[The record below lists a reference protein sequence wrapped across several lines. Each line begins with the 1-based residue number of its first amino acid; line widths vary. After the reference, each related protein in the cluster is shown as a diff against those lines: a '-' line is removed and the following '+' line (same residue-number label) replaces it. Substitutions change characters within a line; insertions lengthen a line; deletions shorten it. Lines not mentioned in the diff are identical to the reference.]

1 MTGKKLFTDERMYR
15 KKFSGRWPVKRFFIW
30 LLPVL
35 LSGAGCKNGISSS
48 PDEKIVEDMAHR
60 LIPAQADHFRFH
72 IIKDSADYFELESRE
87 GKIGITANSTNS
99 AAAGLNYYLKNY
111 CNTTVTW
118 YADDAVVMPE
128 QLPVI
133 GEKVKVKARIPQ
145 RFFLNYCTFGY
156 TMPWWKWKD
165 WERLIDWMALHGI
178 NLPLAITGQEASWQK
193 VWKQFGMSDSVIRA
207 SFTGPAHLPWN
218 RMSNMDRWGG
228 PLPQSWIDQQVDLQK
243 QILQRERSLGMTPVL
258 PAFSGHVP
266 KALKDARPAA
276 KISQLGAWGDFEDD
290 YRTYYLD
297 PLDSLFPQIQKAFL
311 EEQNKLF
318 GTDHIYGI
326 DPFNEVAPPSWEPSY
341 LAQVS
346 KTIYSSL
353 LQTDPDAVW
362 LQMAW
367 IFYFERQNWT
377 NERIKAMTSAV
388 PPNKMWL
395 LDYYCEK
402 TEVWK
407 MTESFFG
414 QPFIWCYLG
423 NFGGNTMLNGNLD
436 TVHQRIENT
445 YINGGANFN
454 GIGSTLEG
462 FDANPIMYEYL
473 FEKTWDYTKN
483 LTPEKWISM
492 WSDMRT
498 GMADE
503 NVRKGWAILLDKVYQ
518 HPCELGKAT
527 LTNSRPSLTG
537 SGNWTTNTHIDYDN
551 KDLLTAWGLLL
562 KSNMTNRPGYQFDIV
577 NTGRQVLG
585 NYFTQLRDSF
595 TGAYQKKDIAT
606 MEQNREKMM
615 GLFDDMDALLSTQS
629 AFLTGKWINDARMF
643 GADDSE
649 KDYYEKNARNLITTW
664 GYKRK
669 SLNEYANRGWAGL
682 MKGYYKERW
691 KMFTTEVIAAVKTNR
706 PFDEKAFYQHVT
718 DFEWDWVKQH
728 DKYASSPEGNAIE
741 IAGRLFSKYENE
753 IMNGG
758 EMKE

>member
-1 MTGKKLFTDERMYR
+1 MKNKYTILIGKNDKWRRPPGFVIA
-15 KKFSGRWPVKRFFIW
+15 F
-30 LLPVL
+30 LLL
-35 LSGAGCKNGISSS
+35 LSLVNTGCNKKEVSAE
-48 PDEKIVEDMAHR
+48 EKVAAELTSR
-60 LIPAQADHFRFH
+60 LIPDQASQFRFH
-72 IIKDSADYFELESRE
+72 LRKDSIDFFELETAN
-87 GKIGITANSTNS
+87 GKISIAGNNTNS
-99 AAAGLNYYLKNY
+99 MAAGLNYYLKNY
-111 CNTTVTW
+111 CHTHVSW
-118 YADDAVVMPE
+118 YADDPVVMPE
-128 QLPVI
+128 KLPAVD
-133 GEKVKVKARIPQ
+133 GKVNVKARVAK

-165 WERLIDWMALHGI
+165 WERLIDWMALQGI
-178 NLPLAITGQEASWQK
+178 NMPLAITGQEASWQK
-193 VWKQFGMSDSVIRA
+193 VWTKFGMSDTAIRA

-218 RMSNMDRWGG
+218 RMSNIDRWGG

-243 QILQRERSLGMTPVL
+243 QILQRERSLSMTPVM

-266 KALKDARPAA
+266 KALKDARPSAH
-276 KISQLGAWGDFEDD
+276 ISQLGSWGDFEDE

-346 KTIYSSL
+346 KTIYGSL
-353 LQTDPDAVW
+353 LQTDPQAVW

-377 NERIKAMTSAV
+377 NERINAMTSAV
-388 PPNKMWL
+388 PKNKMWL
-395 LDYYCEK
+395 LDYYCEN

-407 MTESFFG
+407 MTNSFFG

-423 NFGGNTMLNGNLD
+423 NFGGNTMLNGNMD

-445 YINGGANFN
+445 YANAGNNFS

-462 FDANPIMYEYL
+462 FDANPVMYEYL
-473 FEKTWDYTKN
+473 FQKTWDYGQE
-483 LTPEKWISM
+483 LDPGKWITS
-492 WSDMRT
+492 WADMRT
-498 GMADE
+498 GAADE
-503 NVRKGWAILLDKVYQ
+503 NVRKAWNILLEKVYQ

-527 LTNSRPSLTG
+527 LTNARPSLTG
-537 SGNWTTNTHIDYDN
+537 SGNWTTNTHIDYNN
-551 KDLLTAWGLLL
+551 KDLLNAWGLML
-562 KSNMTNRPGYQFDIV
+562 KSNTTNRPGYQFDIV

-585 NYFTQLRDSF
+585 NYFTNLRDSF
-595 TGAYQKKDIAT
+595 TAACQKKDIAA
-606 MEQNREKMM
+606 MESLNGQMM
-615 GLFDDMDALLSTQS
+615 SLFDDLDALLSTQP
-629 AFLTGKWINDARMF
+629 AFLAGKWIGNARMF
-643 GADDSE
+643 GINDSE

-682 MKGYYKERW
+682 MKGYYKQRW
-691 KMFTTEVIAAVKTNR
+691 KLFTEEVMAAVKANK

-718 DFEWDWVKQH
+718 DFEWDWVNRH
-728 DKYASSPEGNAIE
+728 DGYTASPEGKAYE
-741 IAGRLFSKYENE
+741 TAKQLFSKYEMQ
-753 IMNGG
+753 IING
-758 EMKE
+758 K